1 MINLF
6 IYENV
11 IVIGRWDLAK
21 LVIDFFSGFAII
33 KKPDFSIEDLASVV
47 P

>member
-11 IVIGRWDLAK
+11 IVIGAWDFAK
-21 LVIDFFSGFAII
+21 LVIDFYFWICYNQKA
-33 KKPDFSIEDLASVV
+33 
-47 P
+47 